1 MVLLDR
7 LIERESI
14 DMPDDEK
21 ESKTWTQK
29 DVPGATADTCKP
41 TVGIGVNAPLAP
53 GAEAKAYAP
62 TVDIF
67 EKRLDEFEKVLK
79 EVKDGTTWTK
89 RGIVVAI
96 FVTIATA
103 ITLSFEPSI
112 GLVDVIAAII
122 LIGVIV
128 AAILILQWRR

>member
-1 MVLLDR
+1 
-7 LIERESI
+7 
-14 DMPDDEK
+14 MPDDEK
-21 ESKTWTQK
+21 ESKAWTQK
-29 DVPGATADTCKP
+29 DVPGATADTCK
-41 TVGIGVNAPLAP
+41 
-53 GAEAKAYAP
+53 P

-112 GLVDVIAAII
+112 GLVDVIAVII
-122 LIGVIV
+122 LILIV
-128 AAILILQWRR
+128 ATILILLWRR